1 MMKSINKKIII
12 SLITLTM
19 CSCAQKENSYSNE
32 ETIEIKGTIGTKT
45 IEENGVEKD
54 INVLIPTNPIII
66 DNKTIN
72 EIEIDYDKTLKDDYN
87 VTIKGKINNDTEL
100 SSNEY
105 SIIVEDVDDVSSLT
119 NTYHHNDFSMTIP
132 TSIIKLCSIEKTEK
146 GFIVYSR
153 SNKAYGGEVFTIEAL
168 TKEEFNEVRKDNTK
182 YVERVT
188 SNNEKTIVM
197 EFPTTTEY
205 DAAYAEEYEQIGNSI
220 NQIKNNIKQ
229 K

>member
-1 MMKSINKKIII
+1 MKSINKKIIL

-19 CSCAQKENSYSNE
+19 CSCAQKENSYSND

-45 IEENGVEKD
+45 IEEDGVEKE
-54 INVLIPTNPIII
+54 INVLIPINPIII

-87 VTIKGKINNDTEL
+87 VTIKGKINDDTTLDSND
-100 SSNEY
+100 Y

-119 NTYHHNDFSMTIP
+119 NTYHHKDFSMTIP
-132 TSIIKLCSIEKTEK
+132 TSIIKLCSIEKTDK

-153 SNKAYGGEVFTIEAL
+153 SNKEYGGEVFTVESL
-168 TKEEFNEVRKDNTK
+168 TKSEFNEIRKDKTK
-182 YVERVT
+182 YVERIT
-188 SNNEKTIVM
+188 SNSEKTIVM
-197 EFPTTTEY
+197 EFPTSTEF
-205 DAAYAEEYEQIGNSI
+205 DQAYAEEYETIGNSI